1 MDVVLAAL
9 LVTSAASVPAG
20 AGNLAG
26 DWQGTIAGADRRV
39 VVLIT
44 HQAQPEWK
52 ATLFSIDQSS
62 HGVPVDEVTLH
73 DGHVSMDIKGVA
85 GSYHGTLSPDGTLLT
100 GIWSSRGQGRPLEL
114 RKVSRDQLWVTCI
127 EPARIECHRHAGD
140 DWRTAH

>member
-1 MDVVLAAL
+1 MD
-9 LVTSAASVPAG
+9 LVFAASRVMLATTVPAHTG
-20 AGNLAG
+20 DLAG

-62 HGVPVDEVTLH
+62 HGVPVDEVTLR
-73 DGHVSMDIKGVA
+73 DGQVSMDIKAVA
-85 GSYHGTLSPDGTLLT
+85 GSYHGTLSSDGTLLT
-100 GIWSSRGQGRPLEL
+100 GIWASRGQPRPLEL

-127 EPARIECHRHAGD
+127 EPARTECHRHPGD